1 MDLAVAAAQIL
12 SRARRMKILHVYRT
26 FFPDTQGG
34 LEEVIRVLARGT
46 QEQGA
51 DVVVLYPSREVRR
64 VEESLVDGVRVCRV
78 PELFEL
84 ASCNVFVRGIGAFR
98 RWAAWADVVHY
109 HFPWPF
115 ADVLHLV
122 FAVGIKRKTVITYHS
137 DVVRQKYMGQL
148 YAPLMRRFLRAADVV
163 VATSENYVRSSQEL
177 QRLIV
182 APMVIPIGI
191 DDSRLANPDPEQVDE
206 WRSRVGSD
214 FFLFIGVLRYYKGL
228 DVLLRAVAGTSLQ
241 VVIAGDGPEG
251 PRLRSL
257 ASSLGL
263 MNVRFLG
270 RIPDRDKCALLSLA
284 RAFVMPSNQRSE
296 AYGVALLEAMCF
308 ALPLITTDIETG
320 TSFVN
325 VNGET
330 GLWVPPDDPVRL
342 REAML
347 KLQQDEVLCRS
358 MGAAARLRV
367 ASALNARSM
376 ITAYLS
382 LYRAL
387 CNKPPG
393 SSMGVV

>member
-1 MDLAVAAAQIL
+1 MDFADAAARIR
-12 SRARRMKILHVYRT
+12 SRAGRMKILHVYRT
-26 FFPDTQGG
+26 YFPDTQGG
-34 LEEVIRVLARGT
+34 LEEVIRVLARGM
-46 QEQGA
+46 QEQGV
-51 DVVVLYPSREVRR
+51 DVVVLYPSRRVRR

-122 FAVGIKRKTVITYHS
+122 FAVGIKSKTVITYHS
-137 DVVRQKYMGQL
+137 DVVRQKYMGRL

-177 QRLIV
+177 QRLNV
-182 APMVIPIGI
+182 APTVIPIGI
-191 DDSRLANPDPEQVDE
+191 DDSRLANPDLEQVDK
-206 WRSRVGSD
+206 WRSRVGSG

-228 DVLLRAVAGTSLQ
+228 DVLLRAAAGTSLQ

-251 PRLRSL
+251 ARLRSL

-270 RIPDRDKCALLSLA
+270 RISDRDKWALLSLA

-308 ALPLITTDIETG
+308 GLPLISTDIETG

-330 GLWVPPDDPVRL
+330 GLWVPPNDSVRL
-342 REAML
+342 REAMV
-347 KLQQDEVLCRS
+347 KLQHDEVLCRS

-367 ASALNARSM
+367 ANVLNARSM
-376 ITAYLS
+376 IAAYLA

-387 CNKPPG
+387 CNKLSG
-393 SSMGVV
+393 SSAGAV